1 RRTAPQALVRAARPC
16 CKYGQGRPVES
27 GAARAAPVF
36 DSSRSIVNATAGGE
50 LPHPARIQV
59 GFEQA
64 VPQTEAAKRHYAGGS
79 CRGGTG
85 VPKKRG
91 CVFWGAPQT
100 RPRSAFTLCEV
111 DPSLAVRT
119 SIQQLMTAILSQRAC
134 GTRAGLKPAPT
145 SFAMCFPSRVCGN
158 ARLPSPTSGPRG
170 TVAVQPDRAS
180 GVNGPQDRRI
190 CACIQTRTPFLN
202 DWKPPK
208 GLACYPI
215 IS

>member
-1 RRTAPQALVRAARPC
+1 MGFVPKPTPQQPSEFRNRAMRMQLSVSVKLTSIAFV
-16 CKYGQGRPVES
+16 GRDS
-27 GAARAAPVF
+27 AAA
-36 DSSRSIVNATAGGE
+36 E
-50 LPHPARIQV
+50 YLPLKGKAIAY
-59 GFEQA
+59 EQA

-100 RPRSAFTLCEV
+100 RPRSAFTGCEV

-145 SFAMCFPSRVCGN
+145 SFATAMCFPSEVCGT
-158 ARLPSPTSGPRG
+158 LVISPD
-170 TVAVQPDRAS
+170 VASLIRATAAVS
-180 GVNGPQDRRI
+180 AG
-190 CACIQTRTPFLN
+190 
-202 DWKPPK
+202 
-208 GLACYPI
+208 
-215 IS
+215 